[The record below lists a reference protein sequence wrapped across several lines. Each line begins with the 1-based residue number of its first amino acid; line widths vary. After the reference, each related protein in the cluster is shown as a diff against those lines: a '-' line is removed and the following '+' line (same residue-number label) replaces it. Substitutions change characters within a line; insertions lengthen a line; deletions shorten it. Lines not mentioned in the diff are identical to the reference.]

1 MKHIYTLTLL
11 AGALSLAACTNDDA
25 PQVEAETPAQFLTN
39 LEQRVQTRM
48 ADDQWAAADA
58 IGIFTLN
65 DEQEG
70 ELLPDGTAAPSNL
83 RMNMKYTRT
92 AGNDAWESADPF
104 YFKNPEA
111 AEVQFLAYYPWTA
124 DAQVTDMK
132 LENGQVSGTIAV
144 DASDQSQQPAFDYLY
159 ADKESDQPDATAP
172 HGSKNQPE
180 VNFHFHHSM
189 TKVIIKLQPDPEGS
203 TTYDDV
209 QKLTPTL
216 KSFISQGTF
225 NLADGVVTPAAFD
238 AEGAVKDLVLS
249 NKTEEAG
256 TSVSFSAILPPQTTQ
271 GDSPQQKDPEVSLS
285 DGTDNYRSAKILSGK
300 TLEAGKCYTVTIT
313 VKKMSLVVESTDI
326 TDWTPEDGGDAD
338 AILQ

>member
-83 RMNMKYTRT
+83 RMNMKYTHT
-92 AGNDAWESADPF
+92 AGNDAWESANPF

-180 VNFHFHHSM
+180 VNFHFRHSM

-225 NLADGVVTPAAFD
+225 SLADGVVTPAAFD

-271 GDSPQQKDPEVSLS
+271 DNTAQKAPEVTLS
-285 DGTDNYRSAKILSGK
+285 DGTDDYRSAKILIGK
-300 TLEAGKCYTVTIT
+300 ALEAGKCYTVTIT

-326 TDWTPEDGGDAD
+326 TDWTPEDGGIGDAV
-338 AILQ
+338 LQ

>member
-1 MKHIYTLTLL
+1 MDNKNILTIL
-11 AGALSLAACTNDDA
+11 AAGLALAACTNDDA
-25 PQVEAETPAQFLTN
+25 PQVEAQTPAQFLTN

-48 ADDQWAAADA
+48 ADDQWEAQDA
-58 IGIFTLN
+58 IGIFTLT
-65 DEQEG
+65 DEQED
-70 ELLPDGTAAPSNL
+70 ELLPDGSPVPSNL
-83 RMNMKYTRT
+83 RLNMKYTRT
-92 AGNDAWESADPF
+92 TGNDAWESADPF

-225 NLADGVVTPAAFD
+225 SLADGVVTPAAFD

>member
-104 YFKNPEA
+104 YFKDPFA
-111 AEVQFLAYYPWTA
+111 KVVYFMAYYPWVDDSQITGMGVGEYM
-124 DAQVTDMK
+124 DAQ
-132 LENGQVSGTIAV
+132 GTIAV
-144 DASDQSQQPAFDYLY
+144 DASDQANQPAFDYLY
-159 ADKESDQPDATAP
+159 ADKESDQPDAALP
-172 HGSKNQPE
+172 HGDKNQPT
-180 VNFHFHHSM
+180 VKFHFRHSM
-189 TKVIIKLQPDPEGS
+189 TKVVVKLQPDPEG
-203 TTYDDV
+203 TTDYDEV
-209 QKLTPTL
+209 AALTPTL

-225 NLADGVVTPAAFD
+225 SLADGVVTPAAFD

-271 GDSPQQKDPEVSLS
+271 DNTAQKAPEVTLS
-285 DGTDNYRSAKILSGK
+285 DGTDNYRSDKILVGK
-300 TLEAGKCYTVTIT
+300 SLEAGKCYTVTIT

-326 TDWTPEDGGDAD
+326 TDWTPEDGGSSD